1 MLAMEPRV
9 VDALWAAVGPRIPER
24 EQPVHPLGCRRP
36 RIPDREVFEAI
47 LFRLVTGCSW
57 DVAGR
62 LGRGSETTL
71 RTRYNE
77 WNAHGVFD
85 EVAQEAIEGYDRV
98 VGVDLSEASVDASL
112 HKAPCGGDGAGKS
125 PVDRGKS
132 GWKWSLLCD
141 RAGIPVGWTAD
152 AANRN
157 DCTLLEPTLADAQR
171 RGLLAD
177 VETLHLDRGYAG
189 NPVLRQLRHPRHRA
203 QPQTPTRQHPP
214 QAQGRTAG
222 QALDHRTHQLVAVQL
237 RTTAPQHRPQPRSP
251 PRTTRTRRRP
261 NHHRQTLQMGR
272 PMEPHLAA
280 YSRTLLVHA
289 NPR

>member
-9 VDALWAAVGPRIPER
+9 VDALWAAFEPRIPKR
-24 EQPVHPLGCRRP
+24 EEPVHPLGCHRR

-62 LGRGSETTL
+62 LGKGSETTL
-71 RTRYNE
+71 RTRYHD

-85 EVAQEAIEGYDRV
+85 GVAQEAIEGYDRI
-98 VGVDLSEASVDASL
+98 VGVDLGDASVDASL
-112 HKAPCGGDGAGKS
+112 HKAPCGGDGTGKS
-125 PVDRGKS
+125 PVDRAKL

-141 RAGIPVGWTAD
+141 RAGIPVGWAAD

-157 DCTLLEPTLADAQR
+157 DCTLVGPTLADAER

-189 NPVLRQLRHPRHRA
+189 EPVLRTCHSYGIADVVRSPKRPRSSTRRKPKAVPLGRRWTIERTNSWLSNFGQLRRS
-203 QPQTPTRQHPP
+203 T
-214 QAQGRTAG
+214 
-222 QALDHRTHQLVAVQL
+222 D
-237 RTTAPQHRPQPRSP
+237 RSP
-251 PRTTRTRRRP
+251 TARLG
-261 NHHRQTLQMGR
+261 Q
-272 PMEPHLAA
+272 LALA
-280 YSRTLLVHA
+280 IALIIIVKLFKWADRW
-289 NPR
+289 NPT

>member
-24 EQPVHPLGCRRP
+24 EQPVHPLGCHRP

-189 NPVLRQLRHPRHRA
+189 NPVLRTCASYGIHDIVRSPKRPRANTRRKPKAVPLGRRWTIERTNSWLSNFGQLRRS
-203 QPQTPTRQHPP
+203 T
-214 QAQGRTAG
+214 
-222 QALDHRTHQLVAVQL
+222 D
-237 RTTAPQHRPQPRSP
+237 RSP
-251 PRTTRTRRRP
+251 AARLG
-261 NHHRQTLQMGR
+261 Q
-272 PMEPHLAA
+272 LALA
-280 YSRTLLVHA
+280 VALIITVKLFKWADRW
-289 NPR
+289 NPT